1 MVNRSAKNIS
11 LYALYVA
18 LAFIFS
24 YLEALIPF
32 SFGIPGVKLGLAN
45 LVIVY
50 VLYISEKLSAVLIVT
65 FLRVILVACT
75 FGNLSIMM
83 YSFGGAIVSAL
94 IMYILYRTNWFSVY
108 GVSVAGGVSHNI
120 GQMLVAGFIFK
131 IEGLLY
137 YMPFLL
143 GAGVLAGFVIALI
156 AKPCIGRLKGNS
168 QMS

>member
-50 VLYISEKLSAVLIVT
+50 VLYISEKLSAVLTVT

-94 IMYILYRTNWFSVY
+94 IMYILYRTNWFGKS
-108 GVSVAGGVSHNI
+108 
-120 GQMLVAGFIFK
+120 
-131 IEGLLY
+131 Y
-137 YMPFLL
+137 Y
-143 GAGVLAGFVIALI
+143 
-156 AKPCIGRLKGNS
+156 
-168 QMS
+168 